1 MNAFGQSF
9 DTAVN
14 SFGIDFNSVNS
25 AFGLNGF
32 NPPSPPADPLVANY
46 DFNFYTEFDGS
57 IDDQTGISGS
67 ATINEPAQ
75 NIFDQS
81 DTNNKFLTIYAPDI
95 FPSSTGGVLTPSIP
109 NAQCV
114 EIWVKYIDAGSYG
127 QYLFDFRNGLS
138 NGYWITYGGGYSSDT
153 IGPGQQGAEFYSDG
167 VFLQTVTAD
176 QPAIA
181 PFLAG
186 KGWFQIVVNYPT
198 PFTDDMSFFMNAGG
212 NQGFPVSVGQICI
225 YNRQLTPAEIQTIYN
240 NKISRYE
247 P

>member
-14 SFGIDFNSVNS
+14 SFGIDFNSFNN

-32 NPPSPPADPLVANY
+32 NPVGPADPLIANY
-46 DFNFYTEFDGS
+46 DFNFYTANATT

-67 ATINEPAQ
+67 ATINEEL
-75 NIFDQS
+75 NNVFDET
-81 DTNNKFLTIYAPDI
+81 DPNNKFLTIYAPDD
-95 FPSSTGGVLTPSIP
+95 FPNPTGGILTPSIAG
-109 NAQCV
+109 AQCV
-114 EIWVKYIDAGSYG
+114 EIWVNYPVGEAYG
-127 QYLFDFRNGLS
+127 QYVFDFRNGLA
-138 NGYWITYGGGYSSDT
+138 NGFWITSVGGFGEN
-153 IGPGQQGAEFYSDG
+153 IGAGQQGAEFYADG
-167 VFLQTVTAD
+167 VFLQTVDATT
-176 QPAIA
+176 PEIG

-186 KGWFQIVVNYPT
+186 KGWFQLVLNYPT

-212 NQGFPVSVGQICI
+212 NQGMPISVGQICI
-225 YNRQLTPAEIQTIYN
+225 YNRQLTAGEIQTIYN

>member
-14 SFGIDFNSVNS
+14 SFGIDFNAFNN

-32 NPPSPPADPLVANY
+32 VTPSGPTDPLIANY
-46 DFNFYTEFDGS
+46 DFNFYTANATT

-67 ATINEPAQ
+67 ATINEEL
-75 NIFDQS
+75 NNVFDET
-81 DTNNKFLTIYAPDI
+81 DTNNKFLTIYAPDD
-95 FPSSTGGVLTPSIP
+95 FPNPTGGVLTPSIAG
-109 NAQCV
+109 AQCV

-127 QYLFDFRNGLS
+127 QYLFDFRNGLA
-138 NGYWITYGGGYSSDT
+138 NGFWITFGGGNSSDN
-153 IGPGQQGAEFYSDG
+153 IGAGQQEAEFYSDG

-186 KGWFQIVVNYPT
+186 KGWFQLVLNYPA

-212 NQGFPVSVGQICI
+212 NQGMPISVGQICI
-225 YNRQLTPAEIQTIYN
+225 YDRQLTAGEIQTIYN